1 MTNVGTVSVSGPSN
15 TVAVPISGLVAGAQ
29 VAATQTIGGQEGCI
43 PTAGTIVG
51 TGPNA
56 TFRVALS
63 VRENIDLTGP
73 AGATGPG
80 TNVNIYYIG
89 ASSLLPGAAPEQGF
103 VISPSNG
110 WQTITFNRG
119 PDPLNPVDP
128 VVIWNSGAGS
138 DAVLDGNY
146 GVLDGF
152 AIASEGDTGPFD
164 LYIDDMSNGT
174 NGVLQNWES
183 ATVGANNYQFSA
195 PITSGTT
202 SGNILPN
209 PNVSQVTTAASYS
222 GSKSLLLK
230 FQFSGTESNKWVR
243 IVTAGAT
250 GANPQIDLNEPIS
263 FRFLLLPV
271 GVAPVSSVPSNIS
284 ITHSN
289 ANVTLN
295 WTGTYQLQSAP
306 NVIGPYT
313 DVTGVTNAPYT
324 VPANAS
330 EAYFRLRN
338 QVN

>member
-1 MTNVGTVSVSGPSN
+1 
-15 TVAVPISGLVAGAQ
+15 
-29 VAATQTIGGQEGCI
+29 
-43 PTAGTIVG
+43 
-51 TGPNA
+51 
-56 TFRVALS
+56 
-63 VRENIDLTGP
+63 
-73 AGATGPG
+73 
-80 TNVNIYYIG
+80 VNIYYIG

-119 PDPLNPVDP
+119 PEPLNPVDP

-289 ANVTLN
+289 GNVTLN